1 MTDVRQR
8 NLEICVICVCCWYTS
23 CQQFM

>member
-23 CQQFM
+23 CH